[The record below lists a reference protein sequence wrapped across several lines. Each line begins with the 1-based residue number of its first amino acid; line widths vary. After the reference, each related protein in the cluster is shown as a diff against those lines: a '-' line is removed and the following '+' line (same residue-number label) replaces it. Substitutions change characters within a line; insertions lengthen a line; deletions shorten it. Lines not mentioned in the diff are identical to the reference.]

1 MQDAKP
7 PTKRSRDRTVSLD
20 VHPQY
25 RASMRSRGSTRSPKG
40 AGPSDAGPSEILSPI
55 PRRHPLHSSES
66 LTWLQVGSS
75 HSEADF
81 QARCISP
88 ASVTSSV
95 ASTYPYSSSASKRLS
110 FSVLQQPDLTAR
122 GSRTGSTRRG
132 QETSRD
138 DPGAGKRWVR
148 WMHKQGMKAW
158 VVPLA
163 IATSAW
169 VKWSIGLGDYSGHA
183 TPPMFGDYEA
193 QRHWMEL
200 AIHLAPQQWYTYDL
214 QYWGLDYPPLTAYIS
229 WLCGKVGS
237 LIDPSWFA
245 FEESRGI
252 ETYNSKLFMRST
264 VVALDILVYVPAL
277 YAFTRI
283 WHRSRSLRTQHAS
296 LLILLFQPALL
307 LVDFGHFQYNS
318 VMLGL
323 TLLALNSFAVGRD
336 LLGAVCFVLS
346 LAFKQMA
353 LYYAPV
359 IGSYLLG
366 KCIFLGPVQGTRLF
380 IRVAVVT
387 LSSFTLLFA
396 PFLPPIAPL
405 STFFAAISR
414 IFPFA
419 RGLFEDKV
427 ANFWCFTN
435 VTLVKWKQLF
445 LGKESRLIRL
455 SAALTVAGFLPA
467 VFGLLWGS
475 FKTRLR
481 THPQVVSREGE
492 AHAISFATPAR
503 TPSPTLPLLLY
514 ALLTTSMSFFLF
526 SFQVHEKTILLPLLP
541 LTLLLSGATV
551 GDEVYSLGI
560 LGNVVG
566 VFSMWPLLKRDG
578 LGVQYIATLLLWCRL
593 VGYNPFCLRLDSF
606 VGLLSTA
613 VNAAMILLHL
623 LELIVTPPNRY
634 PDLFPVLNVLVSTP
648 VFGFIWLW
656 SIKRGIEVGWA
667 LGGLPGSGTDRGFK
681 DHDDGNPTEELLNL
695 PTAGPV
701 KSVRREHGA
710 RAVSLG
716 HASGLT
722 LASTSG
728 YRDPRRRAV
737 DRLRGSSAGI
747 DE

>member
-1 MQDAKP
+1 
-7 PTKRSRDRTVSLD
+7 
-20 VHPQY
+20 
-25 RASMRSRGSTRSPKG
+25 
-40 AGPSDAGPSEILSPI
+40 
-55 PRRHPLHSSES
+55 
-66 LTWLQVGSS
+66 
-75 HSEADF
+75 
-81 QARCISP
+81 
-88 ASVTSSV
+88 
-95 ASTYPYSSSASKRLS
+95 
-110 FSVLQQPDLTAR
+110 
-122 GSRTGSTRRG
+122 
-132 QETSRD
+132 
-138 DPGAGKRWVR
+138 
-148 WMHKQGMKAW
+148 MHKQGMKAW

-283 WHRSRSLRTQHAS
+283 WHKSRSLRTQHAS

-323 TLLALNSFAVGRD
+323 TLLALNSFAVGLD

-346 LAFKQMA
+346 LGFKQMA

-366 KCIFLGPVQGTRLF
+366 KCVFLGPVQGTRLF
-380 IRVAVVT
+380 IRLAVVT
-387 LSSFTLLFA
+387 LSSFILLFA

-481 THPQVVSREGE
+481 THPQVVSRE
-492 AHAISFATPAR
+492 
-503 TPSPTLPLLLY
+503 
-514 ALLTTSMSFFLF
+514 
-526 SFQVHEKTILLPLLP
+526 
-541 LTLLLSGATV
+541 
-551 GDEVYSLGI
+551 
-560 LGNVVG
+560 
-566 VFSMWPLLKRDG
+566 
-578 LGVQYIATLLLWCRL
+578 
-593 VGYNPFCLRLDSF
+593 
-606 VGLLSTA
+606 
-613 VNAAMILLHL
+613 
-623 LELIVTPPNRY
+623 
-634 PDLFPVLNVLVSTP
+634 
-648 VFGFIWLW
+648 
-656 SIKRGIEVGWA
+656 
-667 LGGLPGSGTDRGFK
+667 
-681 DHDDGNPTEELLNL
+681 
-695 PTAGPV
+695 
-701 KSVRREHGA
+701 
-710 RAVSLG
+710 
-716 HASGLT
+716 
-722 LASTSG
+722 
-728 YRDPRRRAV
+728 
-737 DRLRGSSAGI
+737 
-747 DE
+747 